1 VDSRFEGKVVIV
13 TGGGSGIGAA
23 AAVRFAAEGAR
34 VVVAGR
40 TKATLDVVAK
50 SPGKIDTRVV
60 DVSDEAAVTGL
71 VEEVASTYGRLDV
84 LVNNAGA
91 AALGN
96 AEETGAE
103 LWRHIMSTDLDSVFF
118 ASRAAVKH
126 LRETRGNIVNVS
138 SVAGIGGDYSAVA
151 YNAAKGAV
159 SNMTR
164 AMALD
169 HARDGIRVNAVCPSL
184 TVTAMTDAFRATAG
198 VSEAFASAIPMGR
211 AAEAD
216 EVGDVIVFLASAD
229 ARFVTGVNLP
239 VDGGLTASDGQPRL
253 FQGTAR

>member
-1 VDSRFEGKVVIV
+1 MSSRFEGKVVIV

-23 AAVRFAAEGAR
+23 AARRFAAEGAR

-40 TKATLDVVAK
+40 TAATLDAVAA
-50 SPGKIDTRVV
+50 GADEIDTWVV
-60 DVSDEAAVTGL
+60 DVSDEAAVTGM
-71 VEEVASTYGRLDV
+71 VEGVAGAYGRLDV

-91 AALGN
+91 AGLAS
-96 AEETGAE
+96 AEETTTE
-103 LWRHIMSTDLDSVFF
+103 MWRHLVGTNLDSVFF

-126 LRETRGNIVNVS
+126 LRETHGNIVNVS
-138 SVAGIGGDYSAVA
+138 SVAGIGGDHSAVA

-169 HARDGIRVNAVCPSL
+169 HGRDGVRVNAVCPSL
-184 TVTAMTDAFRATAG
+184 TATAMTDAFRATPG
-198 VSEAFASAIPMGR
+198 VSEAFAKAIPMGR
-211 AAEAD
+211 AAEAE
-216 EVGDVIVFLASAD
+216 EVGDVVVFLASED

-239 VDGGLTASDGQPRL
+239 VDGGLTASDGQPKL
-253 FQGTAR
+253 F

>member
-1 VDSRFEGKVVIV
+1 MGSRFEGKVVIV

-23 AAVRFAAEGAR
+23 AALRFAAEGAR

-40 TKATLDVVAK
+40 TRATLDAVAARA
-50 SPGKIDTRVV
+50 GEIDTRVV
-60 DVSDEAAVTGL
+60 DVSDEVAVTEF
-71 VEEVASTYGRLDV
+71 VEEVARTYGRLDV

-91 AALGN
+91 AGLAS
-96 AEETGAE
+96 AEETTTE
-103 LWRHIMSTDLDSVFF
+103 MWRHIVGTNLDSVFF

-151 YNAAKGAV
+151 YNAAKGGV
-159 SNMTR
+159 SNLTR

-169 HARDGIRVNAVCPSL
+169 HGRDGVRVNAVCPSL

-198 VSEAFASAIPMGR
+198 VSEAFAAAIPMGR
-211 AAEAD
+211 AAEAE
-216 EVGDVIVFLASAD
+216 EVGDVIVFLASED

-253 FQGTAR
+253 FRS

>member
-1 VDSRFEGKVVIV
+1 VERRFEGQVVLV

-23 AAVRFAAEGAR
+23 AARRFAAEGAA

-40 TKATLDVVAK
+40 TRAKVEAVAAE
-50 SPGKIDTRVV
+50 SSSIEARVV
-60 DVSDEAAVTGL
+60 DVSDEFAVTAL
-71 VEEVASTYGRLDV
+71 VDGVAGAYGRLDV

-91 AALGN
+91 AALGSV
-96 AEETGAE
+96 EETGTE

-126 LRETRGNIVNVS
+126 LRATGGNIVNVS
-138 SVAGIGGDYSAVA
+138 SVAGIGGDYSAVG

-169 HARDGIRVNAVCPSL
+169 CGRDGVRVNAVCPSL
-184 TVTAMTDAFRATAG
+184 TVTAMTDAFRATPG
-198 VSEAFASAIPMGR
+198 VSEAFAAAIPMGR
-211 AAEAD
+211 AAEAE

-253 FQGTAR
+253 F

>member
-1 VDSRFEGKVVIV
+1 MGSRFDGKVVIV

-23 AAVRFAAEGAR
+23 AARRFAAEGAR

-40 TKATLDVVAK
+40 TSATLDAVAG
-50 SPGKIDTRVV
+50 SPGDIGTRVV
-60 DVSDEAAVTGL
+60 DVSDEAAVTEL
-71 VEEVASTYGRLDV
+71 VEDVASTYGRLDV

-91 AALGN
+91 AALSTV
-96 AEETGAE
+96 EETTTE
-103 LWRHIMSTDLDSVFF
+103 LWRHITGTNLDSVFF

-126 LRETRGNIVNVS
+126 LRVTRGNIVNVS

-169 HARDGIRVNAVCPSL
+169 HGRDGIRVNAVCPSL
-184 TVTAMTDAFRATAG
+184 TVTAMTEAFRATEG
-198 VSEAFASAIPMGR
+198 VSEAFARAIPMGR
-211 AAEAD
+211 AAEAE
-216 EVGDVIVFLASAD
+216 EVGDVVVFLASDD

-239 VDGGLTASDGQPRL
+239 VDGGLTASDGQPEL
-253 FQGTAR
+253 F